1 MKYASPVLPVIP
13 RKLCLLFSSRMC
25 KTETRYSQEVGNAL
39 DSNVAVA
46 RGCIGICPK
55 IFTATWQSGYLV
67 LLFTLLISAV
77 WVLSQPRQ
85 SMAAT
90 EIKLTIPVVY
100 ITRDEEPRI
109 PLSLLDLPAE
119 KEGFLGAQLG
129 LNDNQTTGDFLG
141 HKYVLS
147 EVAVNV
153 DDKIEDFVARSNY
166 PSGTIFVADLLADD
180 LLTLATTYPNSL
192 IINMRAV
199 DDRLRNQD
207 CRANVLHVAPS
218 RTMLADGLAQFLVWK
233 RWDQLVLVTGR
244 HQEDELFAQ
253 ALRSSVERY
262 GLKLVEEKPWT
273 SIPGARRTDSGHH
286 NLQQEIPTFS
296 RFAEHDI
303 VLVADEADEFGEYF
317 SYRTDAPR
325 PIAGTQG
332 LIPTT
337 WHRSQEQWGATQIQ
351 RRFHKLAQRYM
362 TPRDYSG
369 WAAMRSI
376 GEAVTQ
382 TSSNSVPELRQ
393 YLLSEDFNLAG
404 FKGVPLSY
412 RDWNGQL
419 RQPILVVAPRMLVSV
434 SPQDGFLHQVS
445 ILDTLGFDKAQSSC
459 QGF

>member
-1 MKYASPVLPVIP
+1 MVLAMVISTAM
-13 RKLCLLFSSRMC
+13 LL
-25 KTETRYSQEVGNAL
+25 V
-39 DSNVAVA
+39 V
-46 RGCIGICPK
+46 
-55 IFTATWQSGYLV
+55 
-67 LLFTLLISAV
+67 
-77 WVLSQPRQ
+77 QPLPL
-85 SMAAT
+85 MAAT
-90 EIKLTIPVVY
+90 ETKLTIPVVY
-100 ITRDEEPRI
+100 ITREEEPVI
-109 PLSLLDLPAE
+109 PLSLLDVPAE
-119 KEGFLGAQLG
+119 NEGILGAQLA

-141 HKYVLS
+141 HKYELS
-147 EVAVNV
+147 EVVIGA
-153 DDKIEDFVARSNY
+153 DEKIEEVVAAASL
-166 PSGTIFVADLLADD
+166 SEDSVFVADLLADD
-180 LLTLATTYPNSL
+180 LLALADAYPQGL
-192 IINMRAV
+192 IINMRAA

-207 CRANVLHVAPS
+207 CRANTLHVAPS
-218 RTMLADGLAQFLVWK
+218 RTMLADGLVQFLVWK

-244 HQEDELFAQ
+244 HPDDQLFAD
-253 ALRSSVERY
+253 ALRSSVQRY

-296 RFAEHDI
+296 RFAEHDV

-317 SYRTDAPR
+317 SYRTEDPR

-332 LIPTT
+332 LIPTS

-351 RRFHKLAQRYM
+351 RRFFKLAERYM

-382 TSSNSVPELRQ
+382 TSSNAATDLRDFM
-393 YLLSEDFNLAG
+393 LSDKFNLAG

-412 RDWNGQL
+412 RNWNGQL
-419 RQPILVVAPRMLVSV
+419 RQPILVVGPRMLVSV

-459 QGF
+459 QLFQNANE